1 MFHSICIESLQKKNK
16 GSISG
21 PQGSGVSEW
30 LPTLPRWV
38 VPSKATMKSKAM
50 FSGYSHHSPL
60 HHSTKRHS
68 FACIFLQSDYS
79 HLTALQAAS
88 WTTHC
93 HSLRSMS
100 HSPWPVPK
108 RRSPL
113 RTVSFPT
120 FVDTTLDK
128 KLDEV
133 SVGQAK
139 MGHEKMGHARTG
151 HAKKIQKGKSRG
163 DSGRSSSRRTERQP
177 PQSPRLES
185 FGDDFDNGDSFD
197 KSPGS
202 TGSEHCR
209 NDIWGAISKETDSRQ
224 RSMEPFSSRPTYGP
238 DEADIP
244 ERAMTRRQASP
255 ERICPSTKCMFGAE
269 EAERPERAMDRRQQS
284 PEMVSISSK
293 SIHDL
298 DDIMKQMRARL
309 ILKYARA
316 TLRATTPARAVSP
329 PFTPFW
335 PRPEIN
341 LPSVRPKKRRFGPAK
356 RATFDGSTNLTK
368 SARVRASR
376 PRRRSAIEV
385 IARVK
390 PKLILKRPDT
400 LTEGSSPSPLQTD
413 VALQAMS
420 RTGTRSGSTD
430 PGDEGPA
437 LESQPTLETED
448 PEIHL
453 KQWKDGLA
461 SCWKDKPSSRKICS
475 IDPVDKWPD
484 LESQPTLVT
493 DDPEV
498 HFKQWKEGLASC
510 WKERPSS
517 PKTSSPEPVDEWPVL
532 ESQPTLETEDPEP
545 SPNTRF
551 TEASGHTKSTASTVE
566 SPPARDPPP
575 TILDSLY
582 EGTRIW
588 SDEDSLSSEA
598 DPNTHESLEIRSP
611 DPTLRRC
618 KLVRKQTQQIVIKKE
633 KFDWMNRPRPQASGD
648 ENIDPRLKNQP
659 YVSMRA
665 LPVVDGKFRVLKRL
679 DKGS

>member
-1 MFHSICIESLQKKNK
+1 
-16 GSISG
+16 
-21 PQGSGVSEW
+21 
-30 LPTLPRWV
+30 
-38 VPSKATMKSKAM
+38 
-50 FSGYSHHSPL
+50 
-60 HHSTKRHS
+60 
-68 FACIFLQSDYS
+68 
-79 HLTALQAAS
+79 
-88 WTTHC
+88 
-93 HSLRSMS
+93 MS
-100 HSPWPVPK
+100 RSPWPVPK
-108 RRSPL
+108 TRSPL

-120 FVDTTLDK
+120 FVDATFDK

-133 SVGQAK
+133 SVGHAN
-139 MGHEKMGHARTG
+139 MGHANMGHANMG
-151 HAKKIQKGKSRG
+151 HAKSGHAKNRQRGKSRG
-163 DSGRSSSRRTERQP
+163 NSGRPSRKTTERQP

-185 FGDDFDNGDSFD
+185 FGDDFDNGDSF
-197 KSPGS
+197 KESPGS

-209 NDIWGAISKETDSRQ
+209 DDIWGAVSKATDSRQ
-224 RSMEPFSSRPTYGP
+224 RSMEPFSSRPMYGP

-255 ERICPSTKCMFGAE
+255 ERICPSTKSMFGAE
-269 EAERPERAMDRRQQS
+269 EAGRPERAMDRRQQS

-298 DDIMKQMRARL
+298 DNIMKQKRARL

-356 RATFDGSTNLTK
+356 RVTFDGSTNLSK
-368 SARVRASR
+368 SAGVRASR
-376 PRRRSAIEV
+376 PRRRSAIEG
-385 IARVK
+385 ISRVK
-390 PKLILKRPDT
+390 PKVILKRPDA
-400 LTEGSSPSPLQTD
+400 LTEGSSPSPLQTN

-420 RTGTRSGSTD
+420 GTGTFSGSTD

-437 LESQPTLETED
+437 LESQPTLENED
-448 PEIHL
+448 PEICF
-453 KQWKDGLA
+453 KQWKDELA
-461 SCWKDKPSSRKICS
+461 SCWKDKLSSPKICS

-484 LESQPTLVT
+484 LESQPTFEN
-493 DDPEV
+493 DDLEV

-517 PKTSSPEPVDEWPVL
+517 PKTSLPEPVDEWPVL
-532 ESQPTLETEDPEP
+532 ESQPTLETEDPES

-551 TEASGHTKSTASTVE
+551 TEASSPTKSTASTVE
-566 SPPARDPPP
+566 SPPARDSPP

-598 DPNTHESLEIRSP
+598 DPNTHESLEIRDS
-611 DPTLRRC
+611 DPKLRRC
-618 KLVRKQTQQIVIKKE
+618 KLVRKQTQQIVVKKE
-633 KFDWMNRPRPQASGD
+633 KFDWMNRVRHQASGD
-648 ENIDPRLKNQP
+648 ENIDPRRKNQP
-659 YVSMRA
+659 HVSIRA

>member
-1 MFHSICIESLQKKNK
+1 MR
-16 GSISG
+16 GS
-21 PQGSGVSEW
+21 P
-30 LPTLPRWV
+30 P
-38 VPSKATMKSKAM
+38 
-50 FSGYSHHSPL
+50 
-60 HHSTKRHS
+60 
-68 FACIFLQSDYS
+68 
-79 HLTALQAAS
+79 
-88 WTTHC
+88 
-93 HSLRSMS
+93 
-100 HSPWPVPK
+100 
-108 RRSPL
+108 
-113 RTVSFPT
+113 RTVSYPT
-120 FVDTTLDK
+120 FGDAILDK
-128 KLDEV
+128 ELDEV
-133 SVGQAK
+133 SVGHAK
-139 MGHEKMGHARTG
+139 TG
-151 HAKKIQKGKSRG
+151 HAKTRQKGKSRG
-163 DSGRSSSRRTERQP
+163 NPGRPTRRRTERQP
-177 PQSPRLES
+177 PQSPRPES
-185 FGDDFDNGDSFD
+185 IGDDFDNGDSVD
-197 KSPGS
+197 KSSSLPGS
-202 TGSEHCR
+202 ELCR
-209 NDIWGAISKETDSRQ
+209 NDICGAFPKATT
-224 RSMEPFSSRPTYGP
+224 EPFSSSSRPIYGP
-238 DEADIP
+238 DEVDIP
-244 ERAMTRRQASP
+244 ERAMTRLQASP
-255 ERICPSTKCMFGAE
+255 ERICPSTRSMFGAE
-269 EAERPERAMDRRQQS
+269 EAEKPERAMDRHQQS
-284 PEMVSISSK
+284 PELVSTSSK

-298 DDIMKQMRARL
+298 DDVMKQKRARL

-316 TLRATTPARAVSP
+316 TLRATKVARAASP
-329 PFTPFW
+329 PSTPLW

-356 RATFDGSTNLTK
+356 RVTFDGSTNLTK
-368 SARVRASR
+368 SAGVRASR
-376 PRRRSAIEV
+376 QRRRSAIEV
-385 IARVK
+385 IAKVK

-413 VALQAMS
+413 VALQAIS
-420 RTGTRSGSTD
+420 RTGPCSGSTD
-430 PGDEGPA
+430 PSDEGPA

-493 DDPEV
+493 DDTEV

-551 TEASGHTKSTASTVE
+551 TEASGPTKSTARTVE
-566 SPPARDPPP
+566 SPPARDSPP

-598 DPNTHESLEIRSP
+598 DPNTRESLKIRSS
-611 DPTLRRC
+611 DPKLRRC
-618 KLVRKQTQQIVIKKE
+618 KLVRKQTQQIVVKKE
-633 KFDWMNRPRPQASGD
+633 KFDWMNRVHPQASGD

-665 LPVVDGKFRVLKRL
+665 LPVVDGKFRVLKSL

>member
-1 MFHSICIESLQKKNK
+1 
-16 GSISG
+16 
-21 PQGSGVSEW
+21 
-30 LPTLPRWV
+30 
-38 VPSKATMKSKAM
+38 MKSKAM

-151 HAKKIQKGKSRG
+151 HANKIEKGKSRENP
-163 DSGRSSSRRTERQP
+163 GRPSSRRTERQP

-185 FGDDFDNGDSFD
+185 FGDDFDNGDSFN

-202 TGSEHCR
+202 TRSEHCR

-356 RATFDGSTNLTK
+356 RVTFDGSTNLTK

-430 PGDEGPA
+430 LGDEGPP
-437 LESQPTLETED
+437 LESQPTFETED
-448 PEIHL
+448 PETYF

-461 SCWKDKPSSRKICS
+461 SCWKDKPSSPEICS
-475 IDPVDKWPD
+475 IDPIDKWPD
-484 LESQPTLVT
+484 LQSQPTLET

-498 HFKQWKEGLASC
+498 HFKRWKEGLASC

-517 PKTSSPEPVDEWPVL
+517 PETSSPGPVDEWPVL
-532 ESQPTLETEDPEP
+532 ESQPTLETEDPES
-545 SPNTRF
+545 SPNTQF

-566 SPPARDPPP
+566 SPPARDSPP

-618 KLVRKQTQQIVIKKE
+618 KLVRKQTQQIVVKKE

>member
-1 MFHSICIESLQKKNK
+1 
-16 GSISG
+16 
-21 PQGSGVSEW
+21 
-30 LPTLPRWV
+30 
-38 VPSKATMKSKAM
+38 MKSKAM
-50 FSGYSHHSPL
+50 FSGYSHHSL

-79 HLTALQAAS
+79 HLTALQAAN

-100 HSPWPVPK
+100 HSTRPVPK

-139 MGHEKMGHARTG
+139 MGHARTG
-151 HAKKIQKGKSRG
+151 HAKKIQRGKSRG
-163 DSGRSSSRRTERQP
+163 NPGRPTSRRTERQP

-185 FGDDFDNGDSFD
+185 FGDDFDNGDSSN

-209 NDIWGAISKETDSRQ
+209 NENWGAISKETESRQ
-224 RSMEPFSSRPTYGP
+224 RSMEPFSSRPIYGP

-255 ERICPSTKCMFGAE
+255 QRICPSTKSMFGAE
-269 EAERPERAMDRRQQS
+269 EAERPDRAMDRRQQS
-284 PEMVSISSK
+284 PEMVLISSK

-298 DDIMKQMRARL
+298 DDIMKQKRARL

-316 TLRATTPARAVSP
+316 TFRATKRARPVSP
-329 PFTPFW
+329 PCTPFW

-356 RATFDGSTNLTK
+356 RVTFDGSTNLTK
-368 SARVRASR
+368 SAGVRPSR

-385 IARVK
+385 IAGVK

-400 LTEGSSPSPLQTD
+400 LPEGSSPSPLQTD

-420 RTGTRSGSTD
+420 CTGTHSGSTD
-430 PGDEGPA
+430 PGDEGPP
-437 LESQPTLETED
+437 LESQPTLEPED
-448 PEIHL
+448 PKIYF

-461 SCWKDKPSSRKICS
+461 SCWKDKPSSPEICS
-475 IDPVDKWPD
+475 IDPIDRWPD
-484 LESQPTLVT
+484 LESQPTLKT

-517 PKTSSPEPVDEWPVL
+517 QKTSSPEPVDEWPVL
-532 ESQPTLETEDPEP
+532 ESQPTLETEDPDS

-551 TEASGHTKSTASTVE
+551 TEASGPTKSTASTFE
-566 SPPARDPPP
+566 SPPARDSPP

-588 SDEDSLSSEA
+588 SDEDPLSSEA
-598 DPNTHESLEIRSP
+598 DPNTRESLEIRSS
-611 DPTLRRC
+611 DPELRRC
-618 KLVRKQTQQIVIKKE
+618 KLVRKQTQQIVVKKE
-633 KFDWMNRPRPQASGD
+633 KFDWMNRVHPQASGD

-659 YVSMRA
+659 HVSMRA

-679 DKGS
+679 DKGI

>member
-1 MFHSICIESLQKKNK
+1 
-16 GSISG
+16 
-21 PQGSGVSEW
+21 
-30 LPTLPRWV
+30 
-38 VPSKATMKSKAM
+38 M

-113 RTVSFPT
+113 PTVSFPT
-120 FVDTTLDK
+120 FV
-128 KLDEV
+128 EV
-133 SVGQAK
+133 SV
-139 MGHEKMGHARTG
+139 GHEKMGHARTG
-151 HAKKIQKGKSRG
+151 HAKKIQRGKSRG
-163 DSGRSSSRRTERQP
+163 NPGRPSSRRTERQP

-185 FGDDFDNGDSFD
+185 FGDDFDNGDSFN

-209 NDIWGAISKETDSRQ
+209 NDNWGAISKETDSRQ
-224 RSMEPFSSRPTYGP
+224 RSMEPFSSRPIYGP

-255 ERICPSTKCMFGAE
+255 ERICPSTKSMFGAE
-269 EAERPERAMDRRQQS
+269 EAERPDRAMDRRQQS
-284 PEMVSISSK
+284 PKMVSISSK

-298 DDIMKQMRARL
+298 DDIMKQKRARL

-316 TLRATTPARAVSP
+316 TLRATKPARPVSP

-356 RATFDGSTNLTK
+356 RVTFDGSTNLTK
-368 SARVRASR
+368 SAGVRVSR

-413 VALQAMS
+413 VALQAIY
-420 RTGTRSGSTD
+420 RTGPCSGSTD
-430 PGDEGPA
+430 PSDEGPA

-448 PEIHL
+448 PEFHL

-475 IDPVDKWPD
+475 IDSVDKWPD

-498 HFKQWKEGLASC
+498 LFKQWKEGLASC

-532 ESQPTLETEDPEP
+532 ESQPTLETEDPES
-545 SPNTRF
+545 SPNTPF
-551 TEASGHTKSTASTVE
+551 TEASGPTKSTASTVE
-566 SPPARDPPP
+566 SPPARDSPP

-598 DPNTHESLEIRSP
+598 DQNTRESLKIRSS
-611 DPTLRRC
+611 DPKLRRC
-618 KLVRKQTQQIVIKKE
+618 KLVRKQTQQIVVKKE
-633 KFDWMNRPRPQASGD
+633 KFDWMNRVHPQASGD